1 MTDARPALATLAL
14 ADPPDRW
21 RALGFAVGE
30 HGRFTLGGVGI
41 GLGSPGQGITGWVV
55 TGAPGLD
62 AALGLVGPEAAPAG
76 PEAAAGPEAPAAPG
90 GGGPAAHPNGAV
102 GLDHIVVTVPD
113 FDATAAALEH
123 AGLPFR
129 RVRRAS
135 DTVRQGFRRFGPAIL
150 EVVEVSGADASAFW
164 GLVVIVPDLA
174 ALQEL
179 AAPHVGAARPAVQPG
194 RHIAPV
200 TRSAGLSTQLA
211 FIDPE

>member
-30 HGRFTLGGVGI
+30 DGRFTLGGVGI

-76 PEAAAGPEAPAAPG
+76 PEAPAAPG

-102 GLDHIVVTVPD
+102 GLDHIVVTVAD

-129 RVRRAS
+129 RVRQAS

-174 ALQEL
+174 AL
-179 AAPHVGAARPAVQPG
+179 AARPAVQPG

-200 TRSAGLSTQLA
+200 TRSAGLSTRLA